1 MEKTAEQPNTTQSVS
16 VSQNIEPTPIPITAR
31 DNIEPI
37 PHSEEVEQVE
47 GSCNKKSKSCDSEV
61 SSSAATE
68 VIRAQY
74 AQEEGYEY
82 LQRGH
87 STEIFKIVISNIHP
101 KMGFSVSNYPKLQ
114 VQ

>member
-16 VSQNIEPTPIPITAR
+16 VSQNIEPTPITAC
-31 DNIEPI
+31 DNIVLI

-47 GSCNKKSKSCDSEV
+47 GPCDKKSKSCDSEV
-61 SSSAATE
+61 SSSAAATE
-68 VIRAQY
+68 VIRAKY